1 MTVIVTHIKQIVNFT
16 LFKQLCKIA
25 HKYSFFLLQTANCKK
40 KIHFI
45 FLTMTTLNYLL
56 NTRRDNRFDN
66 FYTTYL
72 NKRNFPWTYSR
83 KNIISKRV
91 VMILR
96 NFNIFT
102 VLRHNIIQVLILTN
116 FVNNKKRSKVILSK
130 IKVMTP
136 F

>member
-1 MTVIVTHIKQIVNFT
+1 
-16 LFKQLCKIA
+16 
-25 HKYSFFLLQTANCKK
+25 
-40 KIHFI
+40 
-45 FLTMTTLNYLL
+45 MTTLNYLL